1 MLIIVFKVVLVD
13 IISVYFWSNII
24 TLSYSFIR
32 NTFLNSLNI
41 INVSD
46 IYNIDQYIYY
56 SMNVEKLS
64 DQSEYI
70 VYTTNTTV
78 Y

>member
-1 MLIIVFKVVLVD
+1 MYLI
-13 IISVYFWSNII
+13 
-24 TLSYSFIR
+24 YS
-32 NTFLNSLNI
+32 
-41 INVSD
+41 
-46 IYNIDQYIYY
+46 IDQYIYY